1 MQTNIQYSIQF
12 IKEHIILILYGISI
26 LLLIVGLASQPILSI
41 ETQIKIPLEESTK
54 FYITYAQTLAK
65 KTDYASMA
73 SNSFTMKMQVVL
85 AFFIITIFI
94 LTAGIVLSIMN
105 YEFYSKITFIA
116 GFVFLTVLYL
126 VIQFGLVIDPVIS
139 NSVYSNLVYDNGYIL
154 MTTAFGIIFSIMM
167 YNLLR

>member
-1 MQTNIQYSIQF
+1 
-12 IKEHIILILYGISI
+12 
-26 LLLIVGLASQPILSI
+26 
-41 ETQIKIPLEESTK
+41 
-54 FYITYAQTLAK
+54 
-65 KTDYASMA
+65 MA

-85 AFFIITIFI
+85 AFFIITVFI

-105 YEFYSKITFIA
+105 YEFYSKIAFIA

-126 VIQFGLVIDPVIS
+126 VIQFGLVIDPVIRD
-139 NSVYSNLVYDNGYIL
+139 SVYSNLVYDNGYIL